1 MKNDISK
8 LEGSRTA
15 AFVRRRDGRLS
26 TVGANAMPGS
36 ALLGSA
42 EVNIDVL

>member
-1 MKNDISK
+1 MIFPSLKD
-8 LEGSRTA
+8 RAAA